1 MKSWLDFEKKR
12 GRHKRNRAFNQTPPL
27 RRAWKISVQ
36 VKGPFVMQ
44 ARAYPSLV
52 AACIHIE
59 PLKNQIE
66 SLG

>member
-1 MKSWLDFEKKR
+1 MKSWLDLKKR
-12 GRHKRNRAFNQTPPL
+12 GRHKQNRAFNQTPPL
-27 RRAWKISVQ
+27 SRTWKISVQ
-36 VKGPFVMQ
+36 VERPFVIQ

-59 PLKNQIE
+59 PLRGQIK